1 MVFGHL
7 ERISWRQKVPYK
19 LHSPIQLWVCLGLLG
34 RSHLSQASE
43 RKARAEKLNEV
54 ALPHEK
60 RPTQGLGPELA
71 TGGARKCTQ
80 SLPVHKPSLEL
91 LEVQAI
97 LTGSCTNHRSRALE
111 CMTYVPISD
120 MHIAFAHVFACMLCA
135 CRRYISNMK
144 TILYPI

>member
-1 MVFGHL
+1 MLGTP
-7 ERISWRQKVPYK
+7 W
-19 LHSPIQLWVCLGLLG
+19 PIT
-34 RSHLSQASE
+34 SFSQGSE
-43 RKARAEKLNEV
+43 RTRAEKLNEV

-71 TGGARKCTQ
+71 AGGARKCTQ

-111 CMTYVPISD
+111 CMTYVLISD
-120 MHIAFAHVFACMLCA
+120 THIAFAHVFACILCA
-135 CRRYISNMK
+135 CRRYIVSNMK